1 MSRMAPRLPLTEART
16 KLADIVSD
24 AQYGGKVT
32 IITRHGKDAAAVV
45 PLTLF
50 PSDTP
55 DPKKTPMPVNPSALR
70 RKARA

>member
-1 MSRMAPRLPLTEART
+1 MAPRYPLTKARV

-45 PLTLF
+45 PVA
-50 PSDTP
+50 SVQEESSEA
-55 DPKKTPMPVNPSALR
+55 KKPAGSVSRVPPLR
-70 RKARA
+70 KSKV

>member
-1 MSRMAPRLPLTEART
+1 MAPRLPLTEART

-50 PSDTP
+50 RADAPE
-55 DPKKTPMPVNPSALR
+55 PKKAPMPVNPSPLR
-70 RKARA
+70 GKAKA